1 MTKSNFTR
9 RGVLKTSAIAGA
21 GVALPTIFT
30 SRASAFTNEPTGST
44 VKFGFNV
51 PQTGPYADEGLDEL
65 RAQELAIQHINGEG
79 DGGMLNT
86 FSSKAL
92 KGDGVLGKIGMGAV
106 YIPDWLLG
114 TVPVPT
120 IMFVLGNFAFA
131 TIFLYFLF
139 RPVEKEKGFRASMP
153 AA

>member
-1 MTKSNFTR
+1 MMKEWQFFFWTAAFYNIAVGIPLYLTPEWIVLMTGT
-9 RGVLKTSAIAGA
+9 VLPPDAALMRVTGALLICFGIVYAIVGRDPQRHRPIVWAG
-21 GVALPTIFT
+21 L
-30 SRASAFTNEPTGST
+30 
-44 VKFGFNV
+44 
-51 PQTGPYADEGLDEL
+51 
-65 RAQELAIQHINGEG
+65 
-79 DGGMLNT
+79 
-86 FSSKAL
+86 
-92 KGDGVLGKIGMGAV
+92 LGKIGMGAV